1 MLKISSQG
9 WYLGFMAVI
18 DLTNFSE
25 TMAFILH
32 LSAHEILHE
41 TAAGGFFCL
50 TDGLQATHVAT
61 HCTRHALC
69 NSAVMVVLVL
79 AHCAAHELRTF
90 MKVVSGS

>member
-9 WYLGFMAVI
+9 WYLGFWAVI
-18 DLTNFSE
+18 DLINFSE

-41 TAAGGFFCL
+41 TAAGGFFCP
-50 TDGLQATHVAT
+50 TDGLNG
-61 HCTRHALC
+61 HAMC

-90 MKVVSGS
+90 MKLVSGS

>member
-1 MLKISSQG
+1 MV
-9 WYLGFMAVI
+9 VI
-18 DLTNFSE
+18 DLINFSE

-50 TDGLQATHVAT
+50 TDGLQATHVASRYT
-61 HCTRHALC
+61 SYALS
-69 NSAVMVVLVL
+69 NSAVIVVLFF

-90 MKVVSGS
+90 TKGVSGN